1 MTISLLRRRREQR
14 AERERRQA
22 SLRQLAAAL
31 GNGRRVLVDG
41 DRPEGM
47 YDVVATDASPN
58 GQPLNAHGFFVTT
71 APPAGFAAVHPID
84 GLFVAT
90 NDPRWCDVQLHLG
103 SGPVTLPGWINIDNL
118 PYPGVDLVWDLARG
132 IPLRDAK
139 YVFAEHFIE
148 HLTFD
153 QAVQFVRNCRAAL
166 RDDGILRLSTP
177 NLDWVWHTSYA
188 SGDALRDCFVINR
201 AFHGWGH
208 QFLYNLQ
215 TLTNLLHD
223 NGFESVQPFGYGESD
238 TPALRGIERHEQYP
252 DSPALPHILIVEAR
266 GRRAAENPRH
276 PMIEEFRRDV
286 AVR

>member
-1 MTISLLRRRREQR
+1 MLRQLRERR
-14 AERERRQA
+14 AERERLLA
-22 SLRQLAAAL
+22 SLRELAAAF

-41 DRPEGM
+41 DKAEGM
-47 YDVVATDASPN
+47 YDVVAALGSPN
-58 GQPLNAHGFFVTT
+58 GAPLNANGFFISPQ
-71 APPAGFAAVHPID
+71 PPGGFGSVHPFGD
-84 GLFVAT
+84 LHVAT
-90 NDPRWCDVQLHLG
+90 NDPKWRDVQLHLG

-132 IPLRDAK
+132 IPIRSAK
-139 YVFAEHFIE
+139 YIFAEHFIE
-148 HLTFD
+148 HLAFD
-153 QAVQFVRNCRAAL
+153 HAEQFIKNCRAAL

-208 QFLYNLQ
+208 QFLYNIQ

-223 NGFESVQPFGYGESD
+223 NGFENVRRFDYGQSD
-238 TPALRGIERHEQYP
+238 TPALAGIERHEQYP
-252 DSPALPHILIVEAR
+252 DSPVLPHILIVEAS
-266 GRRAAENPRH
+266 GRRAAANARH